1 MPRDRNPQLGELFGG
16 PDFCHSSS
24 GIPAED
30 AGAKLNVSKVKIRE
44 RHTKKIFVF
53 LECFNGDPLVGGA
66 YSLRQPIGKIYSHS
80 IVPGG
85 LLVISKVTRLIPAT
99 SFVIRLE
106 IFASTS

>member
-1 MPRDRNPQLGELFGG
+1 MARDKKPQLGELVGG

-24 GIPAED
+24 GSPAEE
-30 AGAKLNVSKVKIRE
+30 AGVKVDTVKVKIRE
-44 RHTKKIFVF
+44 TLAKKTVIFF
-53 LECFNGDPLVGGA
+53 ERFIGDPLFGGA
-66 YSLRQPIGKIYSHS
+66 YSLSQPIGKIYSHS

-99 SFVIRLE
+99 SFVIRFE